1 LVTLELKQTLHIF
14 VSLYACFSFCFCNS
28 CLVGVINVAI
38 AMTRIE
44 EVRFWDCGDHYDR
57 FYILVAN
64 LYRFTDLLRLFARA
78 NVVT

>member
-1 LVTLELKQTLHIF
+1 LEPKQTLHIF
-14 VSLYACFSFCFCNS
+14 VSLYACVSFCFCDS
-28 CLVGVINVAI
+28 CIVGIANVAI
-38 AMTRIE
+38 AITRIE
-44 EVRFWDCGDHYDR
+44 EARFWDCGNYYDR